1 MSNAL
6 HTRSYQTE
14 RREAMLPTE
23 KTPAKKKLKDYTI
36 LIYGNSKIGK
46 STMCAEIEN
55 GLFWATEPWLN
66 ALRVESEI
74 TYHFERQSRH
84 LDSVA
89 RWLNTL
95 GIRPPRALSKCLL
108 VTQNNNLFLTLP
120 LTCIR
125 CP

>member
-1 MSNAL
+1 MVLKQLAINA
-6 HTRSYQTE
+6 
-14 RREAMLPTE
+14 P
-23 KTPAKKKLKDYTI
+23 
-36 LIYGNSKIGK
+36 
-46 STMCAEIEN
+46 EIFIEV
-55 GLFWATEPWLN
+55 LV
-66 ALRVESEI
+66 RVESEI

-120 LTCIR
+120 
-125 CP
+125 